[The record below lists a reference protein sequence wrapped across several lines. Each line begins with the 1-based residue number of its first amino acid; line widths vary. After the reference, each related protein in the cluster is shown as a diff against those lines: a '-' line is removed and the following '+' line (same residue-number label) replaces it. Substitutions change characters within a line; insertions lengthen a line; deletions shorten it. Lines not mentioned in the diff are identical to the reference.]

1 MVLKVISSGSH
12 GNCYLLEAAN
22 GEKLILECGVA
33 FRTIKQALKFDLRGV
48 CGCLVSHRHKDHS
61 KSLLDILK
69 AGIKTLALEDVFVSQ
84 SVKNRSFCET
94 IEPNGGY
101 KIGGFSIFAFDV
113 LHDVPC
119 IGFIISHKEMGRLLF
134 ATDTMN
140 INYRFPKMNHILIEA
155 NYDDAILQK
164 NIDEGRIP
172 ASMRKRLMESHME
185 IEACK
190 NILRENDL
198 SDVNEIVLIHLSGNN
213 SDASDFINQVKA
225 TAGKPVF
232 VASQGLELSLN
243 LTQY

>member
-22 GEKLILECGVA
+22 SEKLILECGVA

-61 KSLLDILK
+61 KALLDILK

-84 SVKNRSFCET
+84 GVKNRSFCEA

-119 IGFIISHKEMGRLLF
+119 VGFIISHEEMGRLLF
-134 ATDTMN
+134 VTDTKD
-140 INYRFPKMNHILIEA
+140 IAYRFPKLNHIMIEA
-155 NYDDAILQK
+155 NYDNSILQR
-164 NIDEGRIP
+164 NIDEGRVP
-172 ASMRKRLMESHME
+172 ASMLSRLSSSHME
-185 IEACK
+185 IETCK
-190 NILRENDL
+190 SILRENDL
-198 SDVNEIVLIHLSGNN
+198 SNVNEVVLIHLSGNN
-213 SDASDFINQVKA
+213 SNASDFVDQVKA
-225 TAGKPVF
+225 AVGKPVF
-232 VASQGLELSLN
+232 VANKGLELSLD
-243 LTQY
+243 LMQY